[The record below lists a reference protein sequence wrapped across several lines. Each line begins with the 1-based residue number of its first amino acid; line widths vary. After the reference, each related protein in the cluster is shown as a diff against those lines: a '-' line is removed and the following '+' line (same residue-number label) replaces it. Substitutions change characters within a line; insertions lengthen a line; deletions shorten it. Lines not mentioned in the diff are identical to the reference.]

1 MLRRTYVEGLPAG
14 KMTELATIKELAD
27 SRENKS
33 DFSELDKL
41 LIPVD
46 EALNNLPKVHIP
58 LSMADPLSHGMKQ
71 GQRLIFMHL
80 ARGRTQGK

>member
-1 MLRRTYVEGLPAG
+1 
-14 KMTELATIKELAD
+14 MTELATIKELAD

-71 GQRLIFMHL
+71 GKDLSL
-80 ARGRTQGK
+80 CTLPEGGTQGK